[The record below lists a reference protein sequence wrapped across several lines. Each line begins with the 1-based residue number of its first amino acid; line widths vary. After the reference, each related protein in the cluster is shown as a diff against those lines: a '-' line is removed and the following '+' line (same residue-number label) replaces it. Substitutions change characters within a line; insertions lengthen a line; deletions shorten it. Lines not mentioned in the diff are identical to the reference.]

1 MGGNGHQTIYDDDN
15 SKDISLIQVPSGKTT
30 KSNAPSTS
38 LLFLRSGNHLR
49 VSNWIFYQN
58 YHNSFFY
65 IKIYVYFL

>member
-30 KSNAPSTS
+30 KRNAPSTS

-49 VSNWIFYQN
+49 VSN
-58 YHNSFFY
+58 
-65 IKIYVYFL
+65 